1 MNIKDM
7 PYKEIILQIRLI
19 RFLTTIHLLTHTEL
33 SYTSVNFTN
42 YWNTLIAIN
51 INTIATKEEIITKIP
66 KKLFLP

>member
-42 YWNTLIAIN
+42 Y
-51 INTIATKEEIITKIP
+51 
-66 KKLFLP
+66 